1 MTRQSAPTLSN
12 IVQSCALLK
21 EVKKCE
27 MTKGDIVYIKTHNS
41 TYTLASNGNGM
52 FEVSGGW
59 FSAHGADRT
68 CLKVNGCTWGGSAIK
83 TDIVAACGLMLE
95 FGNRVK
101 TSRIKKIYVLS
112 HFRLQ

>member
-1 MTRQSAPTLSN
+1 MQEMIAPSLHTL
-12 IVQSCALLK
+12 VQSCALLK

-27 MTKGDIVYIKTHNS
+27 MTKGDIVYIKTNNS
-41 TYTLASNGNGM
+41 TYTLAASGGGM

-59 FSAHGADRT
+59 FSEHGADRT
-68 CLKVNGCTWGGSAIK
+68 SLKVNGCTWGGSAIK